1 MEEGGLEKKL
11 KGYKKSV
18 AIGQLAGLG
27 ATAAGVFNADKIAGY
42 FGIEQLLNKSYN
54 VFSYNITPGLP
65 ILGAGLNFIG
75 DQIGFAASLYAYN
88 KENYKGVRGKLNFV
102 RDFSN
107 LSVRHLGSYLISYPL
122 AIAASTAAIATGLL
136 SGTIATLLPYA
147 LESLITG
154 VGYMFSTRKYRERSA
169 AQTA

>member
-107 LSVRHLGSYLISYPL
+107 LSVRHLGSYFITYPL
-122 AIAASTAAIATGLL
+122 AIAASTALIATGLVT
-136 SGTIATLLPYA
+136 GAAATIVPYVA
-147 LESLITG
+147 ESLITAL
-154 VGYMFSTRKYRERSA
+154 GYIASTMGYRKRAYQPA
-169 AQTA
+169 